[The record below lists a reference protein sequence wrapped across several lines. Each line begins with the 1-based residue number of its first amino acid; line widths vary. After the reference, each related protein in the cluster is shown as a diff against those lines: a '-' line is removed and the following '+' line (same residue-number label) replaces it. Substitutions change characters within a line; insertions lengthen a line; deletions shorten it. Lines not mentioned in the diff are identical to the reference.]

1 MFILCSNI
9 NNANF
14 DETLLLAILSK
25 FKLTSLRIW
34 DGNKDENIFM
44 LLLQIP
50 SIQDSLEHF
59 YIRFIDISKCTSV
72 IDMLFEFN
80 RIKKIEIKWGYSK
93 DDKLGE
99 LYREIK
105 QSERKMRK
113 KHSEIE
119 IDIKY

>member
-14 DETLLLAILSK
+14 DETLLLSILSK

-59 YIRFIDISKCTSV
+59 YIRFLDISKCTSV

-80 RIKKIEIKWGYSK
+80 RIKKIEIK
-93 DDKLGE
+93 
-99 LYREIK
+99 
-105 QSERKMRK
+105 
-113 KHSEIE
+113 
-119 IDIKY
+119 